1 MNDELKLPEIGDTV
15 LYLTEQY
22 TIIETDHE
30 NLIYGIDNDTYQGFA
45 FLSELTLLQK
55 EDEKE

>member
-1 MNDELKLPEIGDTV
+1 MNDELKLPEIGDAV

-30 NLIYGIDNDTYQGFA
+30 NLIYEIDNDTYQGFA
-45 FLSELTLLQK
+45 FLSELTIVN
-55 EDEKE
+55 EE